1 MFYLYSSYMKDIVYE
16 KNKDQGMTKA
26 EAYIKAKQMFSKD
39 ETWKKLDS
47 ELTDEF
53 PDVLE
58 RFEKIKEKL
67 KKSESDSSSKSEEDS
82 DEEDADD

>member
-1 MFYLYSSYMKDIVYE
+1 MKDIVYE

-39 ETWKKLDS
+39 ETWKKLDA

-67 KKSESDSSSKSEEDS
+67 NKSESESESEEDS